1 MDVKIMVCRELSP
14 NRPFSDRYY
23 FEDSSAKK
31 NADRCWELLSRLNNL
46 TEYGEEFGVFETR
59 QHNMDY
65 VCCWYAG
72 YRRIDEEEVTLVL
85 HFNIMDDS
93 KKEGF
98 RIFFRLHNY
107 APKDRLKNPRKESE
121 KCISVPDIDY
131 TENELVEILKEY
143 LRSLKANWEVAEE
156 SLTKRRPGKNQR
168 NKV

>member
-1 MDVKIMVCRELSP
+1 MVCRKLSP
-14 NRPFSDRYY
+14 NMPFSDRYY

-31 NADRCWELLSRLNNL
+31 NADRCWELLYRLNNRAD
-46 TEYGEEFGVFETR
+46 YGEEFGVFETR

-85 HFNIMDDS
+85 HFNIMDES
-93 KKEGF
+93 KKEGI

-107 APKDRLKNPRKESE
+107 APKNRLKNPKKESE
-121 KCISVPDIDY
+121 KWVSIPYSDY
-131 TENELVEILKEY
+131 TENELVEILNEY
-143 LRSLKANWEVAEE
+143 LRRLKANWEDAEE
-156 SLTKRRPGKNQR
+156 SLTKRKQCKDQR